1 MIVHLNGWPGVGKL
15 TIARLLAQRL
25 QARLVDNHL
34 LHDVAIRCTGI
45 NDPARWP
52 LYETVRAV
60 AYQVLADRPRSETFV
75 MTNAL
80 CLGAPRERE
89 AWRHVVALA
98 EARAVPLVPVVL
110 EADETALLAR
120 VQSPERRGRKLADT
134 AALAAMIRS
143 DRLLKPDV
151 PERLDLD
158 TSALGPEEATAAI
171 EAHFSSLAARG
182 YLVPAGARHLTLADA
197 P

>member
-1 MIVHLNGWPGVGKL
+1 MP
-15 TIARLLAQRL
+15 AQRL
-25 QARLVDNHL
+25 QARLIDNHL

-52 LYETVRAV
+52 LYETVRAA
-60 AYQVLADRPRSETFV
+60 AYRVLADRPRSETFV

-110 EADETALLAR
+110 EADETALRAR
-120 VQSPERRGRKLADT
+120 LQSLERRGRKLAD
-134 AALAAMIRS
+134 AEALAAMIRS

-158 TSALGPEEATAAI
+158 TSAVAPEEAAAVI
-171 EAHFSSLAARG
+171 EAHLSSAAARRH
-182 YLVPAGARHLTLADA
+182 LAPADARHLTLVDL

>member
-15 TIARLLAQRL
+15 TVARLLAQRL
-25 QARLVDNHL
+25 RARLVDNHL

-45 NDPARWP
+45 DDPARWP
-52 LYETVRAV
+52 LYEVVRAA
-60 AYQVLADRPRSETFV
+60 AYDVLARRPPSESFV

-80 CLGAPRERE
+80 CVGSARERA
-89 AWRHVVALA
+89 AWGDVVALA
-98 EARAVPLVPVVL
+98 EVRRVPLVPIVL
-110 EADETALLAR
+110 EASEAALRAR
-120 VQSPERRGRKLADT
+120 LRSAERRGRKLVDRK
-134 AALAAMIRS
+134 ALAAMIRT

-158 TSALGPEEATAAI
+158 TTDLPAADAAAAIDAHLSALARRG
-171 EAHFSSLAARG
+171 LA
-182 YLVPAGARHLTLADA
+182 PAGARHLRLAAA

>member
-15 TIARLLAQRL
+15 TVARLLAPRL
-25 QARLVDNHL
+25 QARLIDNHL
-34 LHDVAIRCTGI
+34 LHDVAIRCAGI
-45 NDPARWP
+45 DDPARWP
-52 LYETVRAV
+52 LYETVRAA

-80 CLGAPRERE
+80 CIGSPRERE
-89 AWRHVVALA
+89 AWRQVVALA
-98 EARAVPLVPVVL
+98 ETRAVPLVPVVL
-110 EADETALLAR
+110 EADDTVLCSR
-120 VQSPERRGRKLADT
+120 VQRLERQGRKLTDPNV
-134 AALAAMIRS
+134 LAAMIRS

-158 TSALGPEEATAAI
+158 TTRLAAADAAVAI
-171 EAHFSSLAARG
+171 EAHLLAVRDRLA
-182 YLVPAGARHLTLADA
+182 PADSRHLTPVTA

>member
-1 MIVHLNGWPGVGKL
+1 VIVHLNGWPGVGKL
-15 TIARLLAQRL
+15 TVARLLAPRL
-25 QARLVDNHL
+25 QARLIDNHL

-45 NDPARWP
+45 DDPARWP
-52 LYETVRAV
+52 LYEAVRAA
-60 AYQVLADRPRSETFV
+60 AYQVLAGRPRSETFV

-80 CLGAPRERE
+80 CLGAARERE

-98 EARAVPLVPVVL
+98 ETRGVPLIPVVL
-110 EADETALLAR
+110 EADDVVLCSR
-120 VQSPERRGRKLADT
+120 VQRLERQGRKLTDPNV
-134 AALAAMIRS
+134 LAAMIRS

-158 TSALGPEEATAAI
+158 TTHLAAADAAAAI
-171 EAHFSSLAARG
+171 EAHLLAVRG
-182 YLVPAGARHLTLADA
+182 RLATADARHLALVDA

>member
-1 MIVHLNGWPGVGKL
+1 VIVHLNGWPGVGKL
-15 TIARLLAQRL
+15 TVARLLAQRL
-25 QARLVDNHL
+25 RARLIDNHL
-34 LHDVAIRCTGI
+34 LHDVAIRCTDI

-52 LYETVRAV
+52 LYETVRAA
-60 AYQVLADRPRSETFV
+60 AYRVLADRPRSETFV
-75 MTNAL
+75 MTDAL

-98 EARAVPLVPVVL
+98 EARSVPLVPVVL
-110 EADETALLAR
+110 DADETALLAR
-120 VQSPERRGRKLADT
+120 VQSPERRGRKLADAT
-134 AALAAMIRS
+134 ALAAMIRS

-158 TSALGPEEATAAI
+158 TSSLAPEEATAAI
-171 EAHFSSLAARG
+171 EAHLSGVAAQG
-182 YLVPAGARHLTLADA
+182 LLTPANARHLTLVDS

>member
-15 TIARLLAQRL
+15 TVARLLAPRL
-25 QARLVDNHL
+25 QARLIDNHL

-45 NDPARWP
+45 DDPARWP
-52 LYETVRAV
+52 LYEAVRAA
-60 AYQVLADRPRSETFV
+60 AYQVLAERPRSETFV

-80 CLGAPRERE
+80 CVGSPRECE

-98 EARAVPLVPVVL
+98 ETRAVPLVPVVL
-110 EADETALLAR
+110 EADVIVLRSR
-120 VQSPERRGRKLADT
+120 VQRLERQGHKLTDPDAMV
-134 AALAAMIRS
+134 AMIRC

-158 TSALGPEEATAAI
+158 TSRLAAADAAAAI
-171 EAHFSSLAARG
+171 EAHLLADRDRLA
-182 YLVPAGARHLTLADA
+182 PADARHLTPVTA

>member
-15 TIARLLAQRL
+15 TVARLLAPRL
-25 QARLVDNHL
+25 QARLIDNHL

-45 NDPARWP
+45 DDPARWP
-52 LYETVRAV
+52 LYEAVRAA
-60 AYQVLADRPRSETFV
+60 AYQVLAERPRSETFV

-80 CLGAPRERE
+80 CVGSPRECE

-98 EARAVPLVPVVL
+98 ETRAVPLVPVVL
-110 EADETALLAR
+110 EADDVVLRSR
-120 VQSPERRGRKLADT
+120 VQRLERQGRKLTDPD
-134 AALAAMIRS
+134 ALEEMIRC

-158 TSALGPEEATAAI
+158 TSRLAAADAAAAI
-171 EAHFSSLAARG
+171 EAHLLAVRDGLA
-182 YLVPAGARHLTLADA
+182 PADARHLTLVTV